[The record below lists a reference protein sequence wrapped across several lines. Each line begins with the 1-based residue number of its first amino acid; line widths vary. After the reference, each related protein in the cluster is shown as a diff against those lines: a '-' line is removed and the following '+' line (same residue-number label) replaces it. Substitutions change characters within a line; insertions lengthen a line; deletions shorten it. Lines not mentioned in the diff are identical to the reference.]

1 MQLILDYKEML
12 KQVKVSKKF
21 MDKYLESKLKRKS
34 GDLDIADQVYQSW
47 RAEQIIEEVSDEDG
61 TDPERQS

>member
-47 RAEQIIEEVSDEDG
+47 RAE
-61 TDPERQS
+61 